1 MSHVEHLVRILC
13 PNDMLALFLVFI
25 SIFPVHKII
34 HPEKLIRMGNEWGGG
49 IWALGSFLKQTQGFV
64 LVLGQSEFSSRA
76 FTGVTVSGSTVV
88 RDRVCIPATVM
99 SVLGTPK

>member
-49 IWALGSFLKQTQGFV
+49 DMGFGE
-64 LVLGQSEFSSRA
+64 LPKA
-76 FTGVTVSGSTVV
+76 DSGFCPGFEPV
-88 RDRVCIPATVM
+88 
-99 SVLGTPK
+99 